1 MNSQRTV
8 YVQRDVEYRVLH
20 HITVL
25 SHFAMFCLRWSTIEA
40 NVSNNDVTETQHTI
54 CKIATED
61 VVANARATVTTV
73 FTGACKAKTMDEKFA
88 SLEEKLSKEFADIKW
103 LIYSILE
110 QQLNYL
116 KSVRNA
122 NLHDGIFDYLSP
134 RQDEIDK
141 FNNTMQ
147 SLSILNGSTN
157 AFTYYW
163 QVRNFNVMLSSWETG
178 RWIRSSTFYAGRSG
192 YAMYL
197 KITPKYFPDGTVFVA
212 VGLTRGRYD
221 SVLTWPFPYRIRLE
235 VLDHS
240 LRGLREDRRSR
251 IWDPATLCTQD
262 FWGRPAGVA
271 DNPECVGLSI
281 PRRRLSCIQNH
292 FGCVPSVPPPS
303 PSIQLW
309 ANFLLQ
315 KELRGVEIYT
325 AYIYHF
331 CALCKTLHGFQ
342 SHHIL
347 QIHAHTGSWVKDNLD

>member
-1 MNSQRTV
+1 
-8 YVQRDVEYRVLH
+8 
-20 HITVL
+20 
-25 SHFAMFCLRWSTIEA
+25 IEA

-73 FTGACKAKTMDEKFA
+73 LTGACKASNNLSFIRSKQLSSFSVILKEETMDEKFA
-88 SLEEKLSKEFADIKW
+88 NLEEKLSKEFADIKW

-110 QQLNYL
+110 QQPNYL
-116 KSVRNA
+116 KSVRNV
-122 NLHDGIFDYLSP
+122 NLHDGIFDDYLFP

-147 SLSILNGSTN
+147 SLLILNGSTN

-163 QVRNFNVMLSSWETG
+163 QVRNFNVMLSSWQTG
-178 RWIRSSTFYAGRSG
+178 RSIRSPTFYAGRSG

-281 PRRRLSCIQNH
+281 PRRIILSKSLSTSSQRYSRNTRYMWN
-292 FGCVPSVPPPS
+292 GSVL
-303 PSIQLW
+303 IKLIVY
-309 ANFLLQ
+309 L
-315 KELRGVEIYT
+315 
-325 AYIYHF
+325 
-331 CALCKTLHGFQ
+331 
-342 SHHIL
+342 
-347 QIHAHTGSWVKDNLD
+347 

>member
-1 MNSQRTV
+1 MSNIVCYTV
-8 YVQRDVEYRVLH
+8 SL
-20 HITVL
+20 
-25 SHFAMFCLRWSTIEA
+25 FCLVSLYFACGGVSESLRKTPTIEA

-73 FTGACKAKTMDEKFA
+73 LTGACKAKTMDEKFA

-110 QQLNYL
+110 QQPNYL

-122 NLHDGIFDYLSP
+122 NLHDGIFDDYLSP

-147 SLSILNGSTN
+147 SLSILNSSTN
-157 AFTYYW
+157 VFIYYW
-163 QVRNFNVMLSSWETG
+163 QVRNFNVMLSSWQTG
-178 RWIRSSTFYAGRSG
+178 RSIRSSTFYAGRSG

-221 SVLTWPFPYRIRLE
+221 SVLTWPFPYRIRIE

-240 LRGLREDRRSR
+240 LRDLREDRRSR

-281 PRRRLSCIQNH
+281 PRRIILSKSLLISPQRYSGNTRYMWN
-292 FGCVPSVPPPS
+292 GSVL
-303 PSIQLW
+303 IKLIVY
-309 ANFLLQ
+309 L
-315 KELRGVEIYT
+315 
-325 AYIYHF
+325 
-331 CALCKTLHGFQ
+331 
-342 SHHIL
+342 
-347 QIHAHTGSWVKDNLD
+347 

>member
-1 MNSQRTV
+1 MLNIVCYTISLFSLV
-8 YVQRDVEYRVLH
+8 SLY
-20 HITVL
+20 
-25 SHFAMFCLRWSTIEA
+25 FACDGVSESLRKMPTIEA
-40 NVSNNDVTETQHTI
+40 NVSNNDVTEVQHTI

-61 VVANARATVTTV
+61 VIANARATVTTV

-110 QQLNYL
+110 QQPNYL
-116 KSVRNA
+116 KNMRNA
-122 NLHDGIFDYLSP
+122 NLHDGIFDDYLSP

-163 QVRNFNVMLSSWETG
+163 QVRNFNVMLSSWQTG

-221 SVLTWPFPYRIRLE
+221 SVLTWPFPYKIRLE

-240 LRGLREDRRSR
+240 LRGSREDRRSR

-262 FWGRPAGVA
+262 FWGRPTEVA

-281 PRRRLSCIQNH
+281 PRRIILSK
-292 FGCVPSVPPPS
+292 SL
-303 PSIQLW
+303 SILSQRYSGNTRYMWNGSMLIK
-309 ANFLLQ
+309 LI
-315 KELRGVEIYT
+315 IY
-325 AYIYHF
+325 
-331 CALCKTLHGFQ
+331 L
-342 SHHIL
+342 
-347 QIHAHTGSWVKDNLD
+347 

>member
-1 MNSQRTV
+1 MSNIVCYTIS
-8 YVQRDVEYRVLH
+8 L
-20 HITVL
+20 
-25 SHFAMFCLRWSTIEA
+25 FCLISLYFA
-40 NVSNNDVTETQHTI
+40 CDGVSESLRKTQ
-54 CKIATED
+54 
-61 VVANARATVTTV
+61 
-73 FTGACKAKTMDEKFA
+73 TMDEKFA
-88 SLEEKLSKEFADIKW
+88 SLEEKLSKEFADMKW

-163 QVRNFNVMLSSWETG
+163 QVRNFNVMLSSWQTG

-281 PRRRLSCIQNH
+281 PRRIILSK
-292 FGCVPSVPPPS
+292 SL
-303 PSIQLW
+303 SISSQRYSGNTRYMW
-309 ANFLLQ
+309 N
-315 KELRGVEIYT
+315 
-325 AYIYHF
+325 
-331 CALCKTLHGFQ
+331 
-342 SHHIL
+342 
-347 QIHAHTGSWVKDNLD
+347 GSMLIKLIVYL